1 LKTATNQ
8 SELLKNKVV
17 REIIVINRH
26 IIHVCKENRQTRKIY
41 WTVTYKSR
49 VSEKIKMGSKIDNA
63 QESTKA
69 QVTQH
74 NDNDTKTCICTL
86 IRQKIYRFLRTEKKS
101 LAGEAILKSLSSNDN
116 FIVFVAMWTSR

>member
-1 LKTATNQ
+1 MYAKKTGKRVKYIGLLRTNQ
-8 SELLKNKVV
+8 ECQK
-17 REIIVINRH
+17 
-26 IIHVCKENRQTRKIY
+26 
-41 WTVTYKSR
+41 
-49 VSEKIKMGSKIDNA
+49 KIKMGIKIDNA